1 MKAETPA
8 DIDAYIATFPEAT
21 QAILQQMR
29 ETIQKAAPDA
39 TEAISY
45 AMPTFKLN
53 GNLVHFAAY
62 ANHIGFY
69 ATPTGNEQFTEELSK
84 YKTGKGSIQFPI
96 NEPMPLDLITRIVK
110 FRVEQNVL
118 KGKGRKAK
126 G

>member
-8 DIDAYIATFPEAT
+8 DIDAYLATFPKAT
-21 QAILQQMR
+21 QAILQQVR
-29 ETIQKAAPDA
+29 EIIQKAAPEA

-53 GNLVHFAAY
+53 GNLVHFAGY

-69 ATPTGNEQFTEELSK
+69 ATPTGNSEFAEELSK

-96 NEPMPLDLITRIVK
+96 NELMPLDLITRIVK
-110 FRVEQNVL
+110 FRVEQNLL
-118 KGKGRKAK
+118 KGKKTK